1 MSLDLDALKALLVE
15 RLDATQVDIIDNT
28 LAHSGH
34 PGSMG
39 NAHLKVRIVS
49 PKFAG
54 IPIIDQHRLVHAAIK
69 GPMGALIHALEI
81 TTQAPAAN

>member
-1 MSLDLDALKALLVE
+1 MSLDLEALKALLME
-15 RLDATQVDIIDNT
+15 RLEATQVEITDNT

-49 PKFAG
+49 PKFVGLA
-54 IPIIDQHRLVHAAIK
+54 IIDQHRLVHAAIK

-81 TTQAPAAN
+81 TTQAPSPV

>member
-1 MSLDLDALKALLVE
+1 MSLDLEALKTLLIE
-15 RLDATQVDIIDNT
+15 KLDATEVDIIDNT

-39 NAHLKVRIVS
+39 NAHLKIRIVS

-54 IPIIDQHRLVHAAIK
+54 VPIIDQHRLVHAAIK
-69 GPMGALIHALEI
+69 GPMGAMIHAIEI
-81 TTQAPAAN
+81 TTQVPATV

>member
-1 MSLDLDALKALLVE
+1 MSLDLDALKVLLIE
-15 RLDATQVDIIDNT
+15 KLDATEVDIIDNT

-49 PKFAG
+49 PQFIG
-54 IPIIDQHRLVHAAIK
+54 VPIIDQHRLVHAAIK

-81 TTQAPAAN
+81 TTHAPATV